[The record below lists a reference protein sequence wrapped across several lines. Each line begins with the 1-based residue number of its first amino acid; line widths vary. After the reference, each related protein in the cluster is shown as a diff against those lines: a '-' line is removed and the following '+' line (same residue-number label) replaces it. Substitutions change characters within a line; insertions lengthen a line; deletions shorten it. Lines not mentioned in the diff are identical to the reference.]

1 MSAGG
6 QLSRIAPYIERALE
20 DDYVQDQ
27 IRQGVAS
34 LRRGSQRAKTKSA
47 KGAVTDQTLRN
58 NLRDA
63 ASSITTALRTIKAPP
78 PKKHRL
84 RRVLVLATLAGGAV
98 LAWRQI
104 NPTGEMGR

>member
-47 KGAVTDQTLRN
+47 KAAVTDQTLRN

-63 ASSITTALRTIKAPP
+63 ASSITAALHTIKAPP

>member
-34 LRRGSQRAKTKSA
+34 LRRGAQRAKTNSA
-47 KGAVTDQTLRN
+47 KAAVTDQTLRN

-63 ASSITTALRTIKAPP
+63 ASSITAALHTIKAPP